1 MTMDVTLAQR
11 FSRSPD
17 VLVQSV
23 GDEAV
28 LLDLASEKYFG
39 LNPVGRRIWELLD
52 AHTTLADVHRLL
64 CNEFDAP
71 PDRIQADLL
80 TLAAA
85 LVDAGL
91 LVKLS

>member
-1 MTMDVTLAQR
+1 MTTDATLAQR

-17 VLVQSV
+17 VLAQTV

-39 LNPVGRRIWELLD
+39 LNPVGSRIWELLGTHS
-52 AHTTLADVHRLL
+52 ALEDVHRQL
-64 CNEFDAP
+64 CNEFNAP
-71 PDRIQADLL
+71 PEEIETDLL
-80 TLAAA
+80 ALTGA

-91 LVKLS
+91 LIKLS